1 MKTAVVI
8 LNYNGRKLLEQFLPS
23 VIRYTHDAEIIVADN
38 ASHDDSV
45 TFLKSNY
52 PQIRVIAMSENHG
65 FAGGYNIALQEIK
78 AANYVNYILL
88 NSDVEVTEN
97 WLEPLIEV
105 LDSNENI
112 AACQPK
118 IKAYHN
124 KTHFEHAGAG
134 GGFIDKLGYPFCR
147 GRIFGEVEVD
157 KGQYDDILPI
167 FWASGACLAIKAADF
182 HEQNGFDADFFAHME
197 EIDLCWRLKN
207 SGKEI
212 YYCGKSTVFHVGGGT
227 LQTDNPRKTFLN
239 FRNNLVM
246 LIKNLPSNKL
256 FTTLFLRMIL
266 DGVAALQM
274 TFSGKFWAI
283 PTIAKSHFYLYARL
297 KKLRIKRKLTQ
308 KKITHTHIHKEIY
321 TKSIVWEHFVKKST
335 RRT

>member
-1 MKTAVVI
+1 MKHTAVVI

-23 VIRYTHDAEIIVADN
+23 VITYTHHAEIIVADN
-38 ASHDDSV
+38 ASSDDSIA
-45 TFLKSNY
+45 FLKSNY
-52 PQIRVIAMSENHG
+52 PQIRVIALSENYG
-65 FAGGYNIALQEIK
+65 FAGGYNMALQEIK
-78 AANYVNYILL
+78 AANYVNYVLL

-97 WLEPLIEV
+97 WLQPLIEV
-105 LDSNENI
+105 LDSDKNI

-147 GRIFGEVEVD
+147 GRVFSEVELD
-157 KGQYDDILPI
+157 NGQYDDILPI

-207 SGKEI
+207 AGKDI
-212 YYCGKSTVFHVGGGT
+212 YYCGQSTVFHVGGGT

-274 TFSGKFWAI
+274 TFSGKLWAI
-283 PTIAKSHFYLYARL
+283 PTIAKAHFYLYVHL
-297 KKLRIKRKLTQ
+297 KKLKNKRKLTQ
-308 KKITHTHIHKEIY
+308 QKITHTHTHKEIY
-321 TKSIVWEHFVKKST
+321 PQSIVWKHFVKKEKI
-335 RRT
+335 